1 MPSIPPAAAHI
12 PPKEYKI
19 LLSVDVLTVI
29 RAMTV
34 APAAIPTANPV
45 LTAIPITI
53 TAKIIFVKLIIF

>member
-45 LTAIPITI
+45 LTAIPITL
-53 TAKIIFVKLIIF
+53 TAKIIFVKLILF